1 MEEESLF
8 DENIDI
14 ELLLKA
20 TENAEKQQQA
30 NKNTMK
36 KVIAV
41 SPKTD
46 KKPASIVSTTATT
59 TTITNTMSNK
69 LNNKIND
76 SDFLNKIT
84 VKHAEKPPV
93 TFPFPYPQPYGIQTQ
108 LMTQLWKTI
117 ENARLG
123 IFESPTGTGK
133 SLSIICG
140 SVHWLV
146 ERGEFYTQEA
156 IKRKVEN
163 RLKDTNVNNNHG
175 QQPHNNINSNSINNN
190 NNINKI
196 MITGKPKINIEID
209 S

>member
-59 TTITNTMSNK
+59 TTTTTNSMSNK

-93 TFPFPYPQPYGIQTQ
+93 TFTFPYLQSCGI
-108 LMTQLWKTI
+108 
-117 ENARLG
+117 
-123 IFESPTGTGK
+123 
-133 SLSIICG
+133 
-140 SVHWLV
+140 
-146 ERGEFYTQEA
+146 
-156 IKRKVEN
+156 
-163 RLKDTNVNNNHG
+163 
-175 QQPHNNINSNSINNN
+175 
-190 NNINKI
+190 
-196 MITGKPKINIEID
+196 
-209 S
+209 